1 MALLYDVDGSD
12 TTVASVL
19 GENSVFVGC
28 CLLHELECRRMNVVS
43 PLKLCQVTGQKQVL
57 SYLQVVISG
66 VLAAR

>member
-1 MALLYDVDGSD
+1 MDGSD

-19 GENSVFVGC
+19 GENSVLCG
-28 CLLHELECRRMNVVS
+28 LLHELECRRMNVVS

>member
-1 MALLYDVDGSD
+1 MGDSD

-19 GENSVFVGC
+19 GENTVFVGC
-28 CLLHELECRRMNVVS
+28 RMSLWMHVVS